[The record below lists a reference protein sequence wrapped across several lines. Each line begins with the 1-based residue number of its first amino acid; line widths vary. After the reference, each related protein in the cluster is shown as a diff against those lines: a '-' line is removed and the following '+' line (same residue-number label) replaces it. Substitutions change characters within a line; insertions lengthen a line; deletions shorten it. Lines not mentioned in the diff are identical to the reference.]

1 MRFIQIPLFAVFW
14 IPLLWFNPTFSQ
26 SYVADTLILDIEN
39 SLFENSK
46 SKVIAIDLRDDNP
59 RFISVFEKKKYL
71 VFPVDQIVITK
82 KPLTN
87 YFENHATIAT
97 EAHYKLSIHEFYLD
111 YSESYF
117 NRNLKLNAY
126 IELSRIE
133 QPADTAFMGIF
144 YYEQSKK
151 FTKKDTLLHCYK
163 NMWQNFSS
171 NFYYD
176 FTVVTSDS
184 LSKIKSSDYH
194 FRKGQRAAPKNFYV
208 STDVYYGNTFWGLDA
223 EIWFATPEMA
233 QKFKQNTRMFRYLN
247 YGNRQSVAFSPNVS
261 LFNYRINN
269 NWLFQNKHGFIF
281 GFNKW
286 NDVDEAKRTIE
297 ELFLFQYAFSQ
308 RITHNSINKN
318 GLVFGLGLFEE
329 ASYIIYNDPI
339 FNVGVLL
346 HCAYKF

>member
-1 MRFIQIPLFAVFW
+1 
-14 IPLLWFNPTFSQ
+14 
-26 SYVADTLILDIEN
+26 
-39 SLFENSK
+39 
-46 SKVIAIDLRDDNP
+46 
-59 RFISVFEKKKYL
+59 
-71 VFPVDQIVITK
+71 
-82 KPLTN
+82 
-87 YFENHATIAT
+87 
-97 EAHYKLSIHEFYLD
+97 
-111 YSESYF
+111 
-117 NRNLKLNAY
+117 
-126 IELSRIE
+126 
-133 QPADTAFMGIF
+133 
-144 YYEQSKK
+144 
-151 FTKKDTLLHCYK
+151 
-163 NMWQNFSS
+163 
-171 NFYYD
+171 
-176 FTVVTSDS
+176 
-184 LSKIKSSDYH
+184 
-194 FRKGQRAAPKNFYV
+194 
-208 STDVYYGNTFWGLDA
+208 
-223 EIWFATPEMA
+223 
-233 QKFKQNTRMFRYLN
+233 MFRYLN